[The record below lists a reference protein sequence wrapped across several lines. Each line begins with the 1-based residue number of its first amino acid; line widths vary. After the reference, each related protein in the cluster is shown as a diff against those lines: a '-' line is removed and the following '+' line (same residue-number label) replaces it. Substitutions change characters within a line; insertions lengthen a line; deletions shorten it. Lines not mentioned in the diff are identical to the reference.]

1 MPAPAA
7 NNGADSVRPV
17 RAALMLRVSTREQVK
32 GYGLGIQETAGRAY
46 IDARP
51 GWTYSPEHVYRD
63 EGVSGAAVARPGM
76 LRLERAARQGL
87 VDVVVVHSLDRIG
100 RTGRAFWA
108 WVWALEDLGVGF
120 VSVTQDIDTA
130 DESGRR
136 RMQLYALAAEAERD
150 LVRERTQCGR
160 HHRALDGGWVGG
172 PPPWGYAIARTGPRG
187 SALVVDEVEAE
198 VVCAAV
204 GFIVDDS
211 NNVSEAA
218 RRLNGLGLL
227 TRSGRPWTAS
237 NLHRRLRC
245 SALLQG
251 EVVFRKPPGRTRNA
265 TRLNQEGVPVYG
277 ESVSVPVPRIITTER
292 AEALVR
298 SMHAGGRS
306 TRAAAVGYPLTGRI
320 AGTCGHRYV
329 GSIKKDNGTRY
340 YRCGGANNG
349 KGGQTNCSDPLLT
362 ADDVEAVVWKR
373 IELLLGDP
381 RVRAALMQTESHR
394 HPGDIEKQRERV
406 SRFEASLKE
415 KEEALAG
422 ARAALIGVPGLDPAL
437 KDAAVRQFA
446 EDARSTEALLGRA
459 REVLADQEEAEAAEK
474 SVVFRSL
481 VAGSLP
487 SADIAEMAMV
497 TALLDIAVS
506 PLGRVRKRSGVKC
519 KVTEWHEREGVMVPA
534 EVSESEWA
542 AVEEVVAAYF
552 ARPQF
557 VRGAVDVRTQLNG
570 ALHRLRT
577 GCLWDQLPERYGP
590 WQAVKERQNNW
601 FKKGFW
607 PVLMENLNRGGTA
620 TPVRREPHV
629 PPLKITASIVDG
641 LSKPDTPSTL

>member
-1 MPAPAA
+1 M
-7 NNGADSVRPV
+7 
-17 RAALMLRVSTREQVK
+17 K
-32 GYGLGIQETAGRAY
+32 GYGLGIQEAAGRAY

-51 GWTYSPEHVYRD
+51 GWMYSPEHVYRD
-63 EGVSGAAVARPGM
+63 EGVSGAAVVRPGM

-120 VSVTQDIDTA
+120 VSVTQDVDTA

-150 LVRERTQCGR
+150 LVRERTQGGR
-160 HHRALDGGWVGG
+160 QHRALDGGWVGG
-172 PPPWGYAIARTGPRG
+172 PPPWGYAIAKTGPRG

-198 VVCAAV
+198 VVRAAV

-251 EVVFRKPPGRTRNA
+251 EVVFRKPPGRARNA
-265 TRLNQEGVPVYG
+265 TRLNREGVPVYG
-277 ESVSVPVPRIITTER
+277 ESVSVPVPRIIT
-292 AEALVR
+292 
-298 SMHAGGRS
+298 
-306 TRAAAVGYPLTGRI
+306 
-320 AGTCGHRYV
+320 
-329 GSIKKDNGTRY
+329 KKDNGTRY

-349 KGGQTNCSDPLLT
+349 KGGQTNCSDSLLT

-381 RVRAALMQTESHR
+381 RVRAALMRTESHR
-394 HPGDIEKQRERV
+394 YPGDIEKQRERV
-406 SRFEASLKE
+406 SRFEESLKE

-422 ARAALIGVPGLDPAL
+422 ARAALLGVPGLDPAL
-437 KDAAVRQFA
+437 RDAAVRQFA
-446 EDARSTEALLGRA
+446 EDAKGTGALLERA
-459 REVLADQEEAEAAEK
+459 REVLADQEEAEAAKE
-474 SVVFRSL
+474 SVVVRSL
-481 VAGSLP
+481 MAGSLP
-487 SADIAEMAMV
+487 SADSAELAMV
-497 TALLDIAVS
+497 TALLDITVS

-519 KVTEWHEREGVMVPA
+519 KVTAWHDRTGVMVPA
-534 EVSESEWA
+534 EVSESEWP
-542 AVEEVVAAYF
+542 AVEEVVSAYF

-601 FKKGFW
+601 FKRGFW
-607 PVLMENLNRGGTA
+607 PVLMETLNRGGAA
-620 TPVRREPHV
+620 TPIMREPHV
-629 PPLKITASIVDG
+629 PPLKITASIALG
-641 LSKPDTPSTL
+641 RSKHDTPSTL